1 MDTYV
6 TGLSAAHAAD
16 QREIWPLQS
25 GPLPA
30 LADNYCARTETGIA
44 LGNAPVAGE
53 ILVLAGPVPSDA
65 LGPTGTGGTGK
76 TQLATAA
83 ALELMRTRSADLLIW
98 VNASSR
104 DAVLTGY
111 ARALADLQVA
121 ELTTDL
127 ESAGPMMIEW
137 LASASRPWLVVL
149 DDVTDA
155 RDLTE
160 LWPQGAR
167 RRVLVTARSA
177 TAMPPGQS
185 VRVREI
191 GPLSHRES
199 VNYLT
204 AALKEDPD
212 LRLGAPDLA
221 ADMEGLPVGL
231 AFAVAVI
238 TDRRVDCRDYRAM
251 LAERRQLLARSPAGR
266 WPLTVTA
273 AWSLAVDR
281 VTEIVPG
288 ALAWRAL
295 AFSSMLDSEGA
306 PAAVIMSDA
315 ACRYLTDRPEAPL
328 AENQAYVRGVLGV
341 LARLGLLTLDRP
353 SRTHTIRMHAQIQ
366 QAVMSYISA
375 EYRDQAG
382 SAAADALLE
391 AWPAVEGSPESG
403 QRLRACAARL
413 REVTGDLLWIKR
425 CHPVLAQAGESL
437 SGAGLTRSAASY
449 WQALLTADSALL
461 GNSHPDT
468 ILARGN
474 LADSYERA
482 GQPEN
487 AIGLYEEAFADS
499 EQVHGPDSAET
510 LTALGRLSA
519 AYLAAGRSG
528 EAIALHRRNLETRER
543 AHGPRHHDT
552 IAARARLAD
561 CCLSAGQHKEAV
573 DLYTRI
579 LADRERIQGSRH
591 PDTMAARASLAFAYR
606 SAGRMKEAIPAYQRV
621 LADREQTQGAHH
633 PDTLAA
639 RGNLASAYHSAGR
652 MKEAIPVYERT
663 LTDWEQLHGPR
674 DPHTLTARGNLAGAY
689 HSARRLADAIPIYE
703 RTIADCGEV
712 LGHVHPDTLTLR
724 SNLGLAYHTV
734 GRLSDAIAIFEST
747 LADSEQA
754 LGPDHPLTQT
764 ARENLQAV
772 ASG

>member
-6 TGLSAAHAAD
+6 TGLSAANAAD
-16 QREIWPLQS
+16 QPESWPRQT
-25 GPLPA
+25 GPVPA
-30 LADNYCARTETGIA
+30 LADNYSVRTETGIA

-53 ILVLAGPVPSDA
+53 VLVLAGPGQSDSA
-65 LGPTGTGGTGK
+65 GYAATGGTGK
-76 TQLATAA
+76 TQLAAAA
-83 ALELMRTRSADLLIW
+83 ALELMRSRSVDLLVW

-111 ARALADLQVA
+111 AQALADLQIA
-121 ELTTDL
+121 ELATDI
-127 ESAGPMMIEW
+127 ESAGPTMIEW
-137 LASASRPWLVVL
+137 LASTDRPWLVVL
-149 DDVTDA
+149 DDLADQ
-155 RDLTE
+155 RDLVE
-160 LWPQGAR
+160 LWPQGAG

-177 TAMPPGQS
+177 AAMPLGPT

-221 ADMEGLPVGL
+221 ADMEGLPLGL
-231 AFAVAVI
+231 AFATAVI

-251 LAERRQLLARSPAGR
+251 LAERRQLLARSPTGR

-281 VTEIVPG
+281 ATEIIPAPLV
-288 ALAWRAL
+288 WRAL
-295 AFSSMLDSEGA
+295 AFASMLDPEGV
-306 PAAVIMSDA
+306 PAAVVMSEA
-315 ACRYLTDRPEAPL
+315 ACRYLTDQPDAAL
-328 AENQAYVRGVLGV
+328 AESQAYVRGELGV

-353 SRTHTIRMHAQIQ
+353 STAHTIRMHAQVQHAI
-366 QAVMSYISA
+366 VSYISA
-375 EYRDQAG
+375 DYRDQAAY
-382 SAAADALLE
+382 AAADALIQG
-391 AWPAVEGSPESG
+391 WPAVDGRPDSG

-413 REVTGDLLWIKR
+413 REATGDLLWSRR

-437 SGAGLTRSAASY
+437 ISAGLTRSAASY
-449 WQALLTADSALL
+449 WQAMLTADSTLL
-461 GNSHPDT
+461 GDGHPDT
-468 ILARGN
+468 IVARSK
-474 LADSYERA
+474 LADSFERA

-487 AIGLYEEAFADS
+487 AIGLYERAFADS
-499 EQVHGPDSAET
+499 EQVHGPDGAET

-519 AYLAAGRSG
+519 AYVAAGRAG
-528 EAIALHRRNLETRER
+528 DAIALHRRNLETSER
-543 AHGPRHHDT
+543 AHGPRHPET
-552 IAARARLAD
+552 ISARARLAD
-561 CCLSAGQHKEAV
+561 CCLAAGQLKDAV
-573 DLYTRI
+573 DLYARI
-579 LADRERIQGSRH
+579 LADREHIHGSRH
-591 PDTMAARASLAFAYR
+591 PDTIAARASLAFAYR
-606 SAGRMKEAIPAYQRV
+606 TAGRMREAIPVYVRV
-621 LADREQTQGAHH
+621 LADREQVQGAHH

-652 MKEAIPVYERT
+652 MKDAIPVYERT
-663 LTDWEQLHGPR
+663 LADWEHVQGPR
-674 DPHTLTARGNLAGAY
+674 DPRTLTARGNLASAY

-703 RTIADCGEV
+703 RTIADCGVV
-712 LGHVHPDTLTLR
+712 LGHDHPDTLTLR

-734 GRLSDAIAIFEST
+734 GRLSDAITIFRST

-764 ARENLQAV
+764 ARENLEAV
-772 ASG
+772 ASS

>member
-425 CHPVLAQAGESL
+425 CHPVLAQAGDSL

>member
-6 TGLSAAHAAD
+6 TGLSAVHAAD

-30 LADNYCARTETGIA
+30 LTDNYCARTETGIA

-53 ILVLAGPVPSDA
+53 ILVLAGPVPSDSV
-65 LGPTGTGGTGK
+65 GQTITGGTGK

-83 ALELMRTRSADLLIW
+83 ALELMRTRSAELLIW

-121 ELTTDL
+121 ELTSDI

-149 DDVTDA
+149 DDVTDP
-155 RDLTE
+155 RDLAE

-177 TAMPPGQS
+177 TAMPLGQS

-191 GPLSHRES
+191 GPFSHRES

-281 VTEIVPG
+281 ATEVVPG

-295 AFSSMLDSEGA
+295 AFSSMLDSEGV
-306 PAAVIMSDA
+306 PAAAVMSDA
-315 ACRYLTDRPEAPL
+315 ACRYLTDRPDAPL

-353 SRTHTIRMHAQIQ
+353 SRTHTVRMHAQIQ

-391 AWPAVEGSPESG
+391 AWPAVEGSPDSG

-413 REVTGDLLWIKR
+413 REVTGELLWSR
-425 CHPVLAQAGESL
+425 SCHPVLAQAGESL
-437 SGAGLTRSAASY
+437 YSAGLTRSAASY
-449 WQALLTADSALL
+449 WQALLTADSTLL

-468 ILARGN
+468 IFARGK
-474 LADSYERA
+474 LAESYERA

-487 AIGLYEEAFADS
+487 AIGLYEEAYADS
-499 EQVHGPDSAET
+499 EQVHGPDSAEAI
-510 LTALGRLSA
+510 TALGRLSA
-519 AYLAAGRSG
+519 AYLGAGRSG
-528 EAIALHRRNLETRER
+528 DAIALHRRNLETRER
-543 AHGPRHHDT
+543 AHGPRHHET

-561 CCLSAGQHKEAV
+561 CCLAAGQLKEAV

-591 PDTMAARASLAFAYR
+591 LDAMAARASLAYAYR
-606 SAGRMKEAIPAYQRV
+606 TAGRMKEAIPAYLRV
-621 LADREQTQGAHH
+621 LADREQAQGAHH

-663 LTDWEQLHGPR
+663 LADWEQVHGPR

-734 GRLSDAIAIFEST
+734 GRLSDAIAIFQST
-747 LADSEQA
+747 LSDSEHA
-754 LGPDHPLTQT
+754 LGPDHPLTKT